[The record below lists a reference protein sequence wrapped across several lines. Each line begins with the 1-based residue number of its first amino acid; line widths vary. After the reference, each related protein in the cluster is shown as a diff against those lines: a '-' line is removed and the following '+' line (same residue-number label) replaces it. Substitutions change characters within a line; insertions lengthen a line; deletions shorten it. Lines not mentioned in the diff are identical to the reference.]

1 MINFLAVP
9 TNNGDCQR
17 FLERKKMKTIY
28 NYQIPLIVLGT
39 EHKLPT
45 NTYRYVGTV
54 QIEPYVWHVFEVN

>member
-1 MINFLAVP
+1 
-9 TNNGDCQR
+9 
-17 FLERKKMKTIY
+17 MKTIY

-39 EHKLPT
+39 EHELPT